1 MAKDEEELEEES
13 EAQEDGKISEEDEDS
28 EDDSDG
34 KDDLAEEDEESDA
47 DSSDDDPDDEM
58 VEVDVTE
65 ISLSGEEIDEL
76 IDKLRELKKTRES
89 VEFELDEENDLVI
102 NYTED
107 D

>member
-1 MAKDEEELEEES
+1 
-13 EAQEDGKISEEDEDS
+13 
-28 EDDSDG
+28 
-34 KDDLAEEDEESDA
+34 
-47 DSSDDDPDDEM
+47 M

-76 IDKLRELKKTRES
+76 IEKLRELKKTKES
-89 VEFELDEENDLVI
+89 VGFELDEENDLVI